1 MGSILHPHQIPKVG
15 ENTMF
20 ASMYSAYDQLSDP
33 IKLFI
38 SNLYAWYESIGLPCD
53 RLNHAGALR
62 DGENSYPE
70 A

>member
-1 MGSILHPHQIPKVG
+1 MGSILHPHQTPKVG

-38 SNLYAWYESIGLPCD
+38 SNLYAWHESIGLPCD